1 MGSKNSKSDNIKAT
15 ENQIKYKINENP
27 TINNL
32 IIKDNILS
40 KIPNPNFKN
49 KVKFSNNECLNFEI
63 YQLKNISNAYY
74 MAFCDISKGIIIY
87 KYFYGKKKFKMIS
100 NIKMDSSNLEQMIVK
115 YFYNPIN
122 KEEYLFIAKSYNDIV
137 IYLIQNESKFKLINK
152 EETLI
157 NQFENDLR
165 FSLHDISYIDLFEIF
180 YNIYDKNIYVITIFY
195 YGEDNDLILSNPNY
209 ISKTI
214 KIQILKNDKL
224 ELLKEFTFD
233 IKNSSDLLNLIYED
247 KYSKKYYILI
257 IKDNIIKL
265 IEIKQNDN
273 SYQFINLI
281 ESENDLIELKKI
293 FKKEYNYNACIINND
308 IKHLYINCKKIEKD
322 EIEEDSNKIEDILI
336 IVDLFKKKILKQI
349 ELPISANSII
359 NWNDKKLIFISNKSF
374 YIFDTNINKIISKYN
389 IGEKNNICSI
399 KTFFSEKNKFYSLFI
414 HMQHIE
420 YFIIK

>member
-1 MGSKNSKSDNIKAT
+1 
-15 ENQIKYKINENP
+15 
-27 TINNL
+27 
-32 IIKDNILS
+32 
-40 KIPNPNFKN
+40 
-49 KVKFSNNECLNFEI
+49 
-63 YQLKNISNAYY
+63 
-74 MAFCDISKGIIIY
+74 
-87 KYFYGKKKFKMIS
+87 MIS

-209 ISKTI
+209 MSKTI

-233 IKNSSDLLNLIYED
+233 IKNYSDLLNLIYED

-293 FKKEYNYNACIINND
+293 FKKEYNYNACIINKD

-322 EIEEDSNKIEDILI
+322 EIEEDRNKIEDILI